1 MSSLHSQPEKSKI
14 VHDTST
20 CIIIRSIEAQRYS
33 MYYVGIIV
41 HVSYVYVYTAFTV
54 CVQLCPT
61 TLCMYLR
68 TYYTTVHVHATCEN
82 KIVYLASD
90 YTYTYSTCT
99 RKRSGSLGNS
109 KIDGLNL
116 ARPDEPDFRAGEKK
130 VPRGRMPP
138 SSARTSSF
146 LADFFTRRSGVI
158 LARIDFF

>member
-20 CIIIRSIEAQRYS
+20 CIIIRSIEAQRY
-33 MYYVGIIV
+33 VGSSRIIRVRV
-41 HVSYVYVYTAFTV
+41 HRVYVYSFALQRCACTY
-54 CVQLCPT
+54 
-61 TLCMYLR
+61 YLR
-68 TYYTTVHVHATCEN
+68 IQLYTYNVHATCEN

-109 KIDGLNL
+109 KIDGLNF